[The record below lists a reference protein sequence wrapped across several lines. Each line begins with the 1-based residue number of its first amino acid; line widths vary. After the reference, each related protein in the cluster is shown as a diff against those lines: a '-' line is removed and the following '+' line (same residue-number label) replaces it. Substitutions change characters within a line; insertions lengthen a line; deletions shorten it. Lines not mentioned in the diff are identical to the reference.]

1 VSRLHRFEDF
11 RYIGTRDDMRV
22 YDCDDPS
29 QFEALD
35 TRLGAEDLL
44 TRNLLQSFA
53 PDTLEEAMNRG
64 FRPIR
69 RLDPAQG

>member
-1 VSRLHRFEDF
+1 
-11 RYIGTRDDMRV
+11 MRV
-22 YDCDDPS
+22 HDCDDPS
-29 QFEALD
+29 QFDELNA
-35 TRLGAEDLL
+35 RLGLDGLL
-44 TRNLLQSFA
+44 GGNLLQSFA